1 MWEVSFPLMN
11 PDEESGTLHVI
22 ASCLRF
28 ADRKRF
34 IYLFLT
40 IYLLFL
46 AILSHRC
53 YGGFSLVMVRWD

>member
-1 MWEVSFPLMN
+1 MN